1 MPKGRLSR
9 VLREHARSR
18 VSQEGPQGDVGGGPS
33 HPPTGGRT
41 QVNLSAGEGFHLK
54 EQGAFALESEGQL
67 PRCYEQ
73 GLTESKLG
81 CRKITVIIMCRTE

>member
-1 MPKGRLSR
+1 MSKGRLLR
-9 VLREHARSR
+9 VLREHVRSR
-18 VSQEGPQGDVGGGPS
+18 ASQEGPQGNVDRGPS

-41 QVNLSAGEGFHLK
+41 QVNLSAGEDFHFK

-73 GLTESKLG
+73 GLTESELG
-81 CRKITVIIMCRTE
+81 CRKITVIITCRTE